1 MYDNCD
7 KNDNPDKFV
16 TMKKLSMDELN
27 RVSTEEFKAQ
37 EKIPLVVVMDNVR
50 SMYNVGSVF
59 RTCDAFS
66 VERLLLCGI
75 TACPPHKEIT
85 KTALGATESVEW
97 KHYGT
102 TTEAVAE
109 LKQLGYRVFAVEQVD
124 TSVMLDRLEIPAS
137 EKTAIVLGNEVF
149 GVDDEVLALCDG
161 AIEIPQ
167 NGTKHSLNVSIAGG
181 IVIWEFFKKMTEVL

>member
-1 MYDNCD
+1 
-7 KNDNPDKFV
+7 
-16 TMKKLSMDELN
+16 MDELN
-27 RVSTEEFKAQ
+27 RVTTEEFKAQ

-75 TACPPHKEIT
+75 TACPPHKEIA

-109 LKQLGYRVFAVEQVD
+109 LKQLGYKVFAVEQVD
-124 TSVMLDRLEIPAS
+124 TSVMLDRLEVPV
-137 EKTAIVLGNEVF
+137 TAIVPESYKVQADALSKALKMGVKVSRDSKGKGSLTINFKNDEEFERLLDFINKGN
-149 GVDDEVLALCDG
+149 
-161 AIEIPQ
+161 
-167 NGTKHSLNVSIAGG
+167 
-181 IVIWEFFKKMTEVL
+181 

>member
-1 MYDNCD
+1 
-7 KNDNPDKFV
+7 
-16 TMKKLSMDELN
+16 MDELN
-27 RVSTEEFKAQ
+27 RVTTEEFKAQ

-50 SMYNVGSVF
+50 SMYNVGSIF

-75 TACPPHKEIT
+75 TACPPHKEIA
-85 KTALGATESVEW
+85 KTALGATESVDW
-97 KHYGT
+97 AHYAT
-102 TTEAVAE
+102 TVEAVTE
-109 LKQLGYRVFAVEQVD
+109 LKQQGYKVLAVEQVD
-124 TSVMLDRLEIPAS
+124 TSVMLDCMEVS
-137 EKTAIVLGNEVF
+137 GDKKTAIVLGNEVF

-181 IVIWEFFKKMTEVL
+181 IVIWEFFKRMNY

>member
-1 MYDNCD
+1 ME
-7 KNDNPDKFV
+7 
-16 TMKKLSMDELN
+16 ELN

-37 EKIPLVVVMDNVR
+37 AKIPLVVVMDNVR

-66 VERLLLCGI
+66 VEKLLLCGI
-75 TACPPHKEIT
+75 TACPPHKEIA

-97 KHYGT
+97 GHYAT
-102 TTEAVAE
+102 TVEAVTE
-109 LKQLGYRVFAVEQVD
+109 LKQQGYKVFAVEQVD
-124 TSVMLDRLEIPAS
+124 TSVMLDRMEVRGD

-181 IVIWEFFKKMTEVL
+181 IVIWEFFKKMVE

>member
-1 MYDNCD
+1 
-7 KNDNPDKFV
+7 
-16 TMKKLSMDELN
+16 MDELN
-27 RVSTEEFKAQ
+27 RVTTEEFKKQ
-37 EKIPLVVVMDNVR
+37 QKIPLVVVMDNVR
-50 SMYNVGSVF
+50 SMYNVGSIF

-85 KTALGATESVEW
+85 KTALGATESVDW
-97 KHYGT
+97 AHYGT
-102 TTEAVAE
+102 TVEAVTE
-109 LKQLGYRVFAVEQVD
+109 LKQKGYKVLAVEQVD
-124 TSVMLDRLEIPAS
+124 TSVMLDRMEAS
-137 EKTAIVLGNEVF
+137 SDEKTAIVLGNEVF

-181 IVIWEFFKKMTEVL
+181 IVIWEFFKRMGAL

>member
-1 MYDNCD
+1 
-7 KNDNPDKFV
+7 
-16 TMKKLSMDELN
+16 MKKLSMDELN

-85 KTALGATESVEW
+85 KTALGATESVDW

-109 LKQLGYRVFAVEQVD
+109 LKQLGYKVFAVEQVD

-137 EKTAIVLGNEVF
+137 EKTAVVLGNEVF

-181 IVIWEFFKKMTEVL
+181 IVIWEFFKKMMES

>member
-1 MYDNCD
+1 
-7 KNDNPDKFV
+7 
-16 TMKKLSMDELN
+16 MDELN

-37 EKIPLVVVMDNVR
+37 AKIPLVVVMDNVR
-50 SMYNVGSVF
+50 SMYNVGSIF

-97 KHYGT
+97 QHYGT
-102 TTEAVAE
+102 TVEAVTE
-109 LKQLGYRVFAVEQVD
+109 LKQQGYKVFAVEQVD
-124 TSVMLDRLEIPAS
+124 TSVRLGRMEIVP

-149 GVDDEVLALCDG
+149 GVDDAVLALCDG

-181 IVIWEFFKKMTEVL
+181 IVIWEFFKRMIMGQ

>member
-1 MYDNCD
+1 
-7 KNDNPDKFV
+7 
-16 TMKKLSMDELN
+16 MKKLSMDELN

-75 TACPPHKEIT
+75 TACPPHKEIA
-85 KTALGATESVEW
+85 KTALGATESVDW
-97 KHYGT
+97 AHYDT
-102 TTEAVAE
+102 TVEAVTE
-109 LKQLGYRVFAVEQVD
+109 LKKQGYKVFAVEQVD
-124 TSVMLDRLEIPAS
+124 TSVMLDRMEARS
-137 EKTAIVLGNEVF
+137 NEKTAIVLGNEVF
-149 GVDDEVLALCDG
+149 GVDNAVLALCDG

-181 IVIWEFFKKMTEVL
+181 IVIWEFFKKMIG

>member
-1 MYDNCD
+1 
-7 KNDNPDKFV
+7 
-16 TMKKLSMDELN
+16 MDELN
-27 RVSTEEFKAQ
+27 RVTTEEFKAQ

-75 TACPPHKEIT
+75 TACPPHKEIA
-85 KTALGATESVEW
+85 KTALGATESVVW
-97 KHYGT
+97 AHYST
-102 TTEAVAE
+102 TVEAVTE
-109 LKQLGYRVFAVEQVD
+109 LKQQGYKVWAVEQVD
-124 TSVMLDRLEIPAS
+124 TSVMLDRMEVS
-137 EKTAIVLGNEVF
+137 GDEKTAIVLGNEVF

-181 IVIWEFFKKMTEVL
+181 IVIWEFFKKMMMR

>member
-1 MYDNCD
+1 
-7 KNDNPDKFV
+7 
-16 TMKKLSMDELN
+16 MDELN
-27 RVSTEEFKAQ
+27 RVTTEEFKKQ
-37 EKIPLVVVMDNVR
+37 QKIPLVVVMDNVR
-50 SMYNVGSVF
+50 SMYNVGSIF

-97 KHYGT
+97 AHYAT
-102 TTEAVAE
+102 TVEAVTE
-109 LKQLGYRVFAVEQVD
+109 LKQQGYKVLAVEQVD
-124 TSVMLDRLEIPAS
+124 TSVMLDRMEVS
-137 EKTAIVLGNEVF
+137 GNEKTAIVLGNEVF
-149 GVDDEVLALCDG
+149 GVADEVLALCDS

-181 IVIWEFFKKMTEVL
+181 IVIWEFFKKMMES

>member
-1 MYDNCD
+1 
-7 KNDNPDKFV
+7 
-16 TMKKLSMDELN
+16 MDELN
-27 RVSTEEFKAQ
+27 RVTTEEFKAQ

-75 TACPPHKEIT
+75 TACPPHKEIA

-97 KHYGT
+97 KHYGM

-109 LKQLGYRVFAVEQVD
+109 LKQLGYKVFAVEQVD
-124 TSVMLDRLEIPAS
+124 TSVMLDRLEVPVT

-149 GVDDEVLALCDG
+149 GVNDEVLALCDG

-181 IVIWEFFKKMTEVL
+181 IVIWEFFKKMTETL

>member
-1 MYDNCD
+1 
-7 KNDNPDKFV
+7 
-16 TMKKLSMDELN
+16 MDELN

-109 LKQLGYRVFAVEQVD
+109 LKQLGYKVFAVEQVD
-124 TSVMLDRLEIPAS
+124 TSVLLDRIEIPAS

-181 IVIWEFFKKMTEVL
+181 IVIWEFFKRMIVETS